1 MNIKKFTQKSIES
14 INNTEKIAYE
24 YGNQKLEQLHFLYA
38 LIMIEDSL
46 IKNLLEKM
54 NVPVNALIN
63 NVEERISKLPK
74 VNGAEKY
81 MSNDLNTVLIDAED
95 EAKRMSDEY
104 VSVEHLFLS
113 LIRHA
118 DREVKEV
125 FKLYEV

>member
-54 NVPVNALIN
+54 NVPVNALI
-63 NVEERISKLPK
+63 KK
-74 VNGAEKY
+74 C
-81 MSNDLNTVLIDAED
+81 
-95 EAKRMSDEY
+95 
-104 VSVEHLFLS
+104 
-113 LIRHA
+113 
-118 DREVKEV
+118 
-125 FKLYEV
+125 